1 MENKTN
7 PQLPQNFV
15 ADDEIDLKELFS
27 AIWQGKWLITAITT
41 VFAIGSVIF
50 ALMQPN
56 IYKSEA
62 LLSPVTEKQG
72 GGLSA
77 LAGQFGG
84 LASLAGINLGG
95 GASGDKSQLA
105 IQILKSREFT
115 SNFIQKHNILPDL
128 MAVEEWNRTDNSIN
142 YDPKLYNSTS
152 QKWVREVKL
161 PKHPQPSMQEAYKEF
176 SKILS
181 VNTAKETGMVTIS
194 IEHQSPFIAQ
204 QWVKWLIADIN
215 TEMKKRDVEEANK
228 SIKFLE
234 SELRQTK
241 VADIRNVLFNLVE
254 EQTKTIMFSKV
265 REEYV
270 FKTIDPALV
279 PEEKAK
285 PKRAL
290 ICVLG
295 TMLGGMLGVGIILVR
310 FAFNK
315 KE

>member
-1 MENKTN
+1 MENKINT
-7 PQLPQNFV
+7 QLPQNFV

-27 AIWQGKWLITAITT
+27 VIWQGKWLITAVTT
-41 VFAIGSVIF
+41 VFAIVSILI
-50 ALMQPN
+50 ALWLPN

-62 LLSPVTEKQG
+62 LLSPISEKQG

-84 LASLAGINLGG
+84 LASLAGINLSG

-105 IQILKSREFT
+105 IEILKSREFT
-115 SNFIQKHNILPDL
+115 SNFIKKHHILPDL
-128 MAVEEWNRTDNSIN
+128 MAIDKWNRNSN
-142 YDPKLYNSTS
+142 KVTFDPDLYDSTS
-152 QKWVREVKL
+152 KKWVRDVKL
-161 PKHPQPSMQEAYKEF
+161 PKYPKPSMQEAYKEF
-176 SKILS
+176 SKIL
-181 VNTAKETGMVTIS
+181 NIATDKETGMVTIS
-194 IEHQSPFIAQ
+194 IEHKSPFVAQ
-204 QWVKWLIADIN
+204 QWVKWLVADIN
-215 TEMKKRDVEEANK
+215 SEMKTRDVDEANK

-265 REEYV
+265 RDEYV

-295 TMLGGMLGVGIILVR
+295 TLLGGMLGVGIILVR

-315 KE
+315 KD